1 MSDTKASVGRVLRFI
16 ASGGMADED
25 PGVVGELLTTAHQ
38 MAEMIIADSSSS
50 PELRRAAEAFLEQ
63 LGSDTFGEH

>member
-1 MSDTKASVGRVLRFI
+1 MSDTNASVGRVLRFI

-25 PGVVGELLTTAHQ
+25 PDVVAELLTTAHQ

-50 PELRRAAEAFLEQ
+50 PELRRTAEAFLEQ
-63 LGSDTFGEH
+63 VGSDTFGEH

>member
-25 PGVVGELLTTAHQ
+25 HDVVAELLSTAHQ
-38 MAEMIIADSSSS
+38 MAEMIIADGSSS
-50 PELRRAAEAFLEQ
+50 PELRRTAEGFLEQ
-63 LGSDTFGEH
+63 LGSDSFAEH

>member
-25 PGVVGELLTTAHQ
+25 PDVVAELLTTAHQ

-50 PELRRAAEAFLEQ
+50 PELRRTAEAFLEQ

>member
-1 MSDTKASVGRVLRFI
+1 MSDTNANVGRVLRFI

-25 PGVVGELLTTAHQ
+25 PDVVADLLTTAHQ

-50 PELRRAAEAFLEQ
+50 PELRRTAEAFLEQ